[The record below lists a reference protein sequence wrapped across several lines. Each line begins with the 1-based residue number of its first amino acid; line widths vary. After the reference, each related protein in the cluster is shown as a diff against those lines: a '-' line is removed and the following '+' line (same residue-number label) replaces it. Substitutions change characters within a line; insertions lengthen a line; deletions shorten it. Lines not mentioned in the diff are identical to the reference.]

1 VSDVSW
7 PVPISISAGRTLV
20 AVLELLVGL
29 TAGLLFVVGIV
40 IMAGP
45 ELLRTLGLGRG
56 VVPGHHPPPSRGEL
70 HPTTASAL
78 ATSARLMAML
88 RERGME
94 RHVTALRLARRRLQ
108 VEEARGIQDMRQLL
122 RHLRMVRFEDDSDQR
137 IFLGLVDK
145 LRRDLDDRAQ
155 QLEILPRSKPID

>member
-1 VSDVSW
+1 
-7 PVPISISAGRTLV
+7 V

-29 TAGLLFVVGIV
+29 TAGALLVIGIA
-40 IMAGP
+40 IMLGP
-45 ELLRTLGLGRG
+45 ELVRTLGIGHRP
-56 VVPGHHPPPSRGEL
+56 VPRRRPSPPAGEL

-108 VEEARGIQDMRQLL
+108 TEEARGIQDMRQML
-122 RHLRMVRFEDDSDQR
+122 RHLRMVRFEDESDQR

-145 LRRDLDDRAQ
+145 LRRELDDRAQ
-155 QLEILPRSKPID
+155 QLEILPGPKPID